1 MSDVVLQPMVEDG
14 LQSGHKPRT
23 NSFELIEAKVSTL
36 EASPDVPRRRWSR
49 AAKERIVAEALE
61 PDANIS
67 EIARRH
73 GLRPQQIFTWRREA
87 VRAASV
93 GVGVEPPVAAGAD
106 GTRRGVE
113 IVLGDL
119 VIFVG
124 DDVPTDRLVEIV
136 RAMRPV

>member
-1 MSDVVLQPMVEDG
+1 MMSEDG

-36 EASPDVPRRRWSR
+36 EASPDVPRRRWSK

-73 GLRPQQIFTWRREA
+73 DLRPQQIFTWRREA
-87 VRAASV
+87 VRAAQI
-93 GVGVEPPVAAGAD
+93 EPLGDSPGPAGTD
-106 GTRRGVE
+106 RPRQNVIE

-124 DDVPTDRLVEIV
+124 NDVPTARLVEIV
-136 RAMRPV
+136 LAMRSA

>member
-1 MSDVVLQPMVEDG
+1 M
-14 LQSGHKPRT
+14 QSGHKPRT

-36 EASPDVPRRRWSR
+36 DASPEVPRRRWSK

-61 PDANIS
+61 LDANIS

-73 GLRPQQIFTWRREA
+73 DLRPQQIFTWRRDA
-87 VRAASV
+87 VRAAQI
-93 GVGVEPPVAAGAD
+93 EPLGDLPVPSGND
-106 GTRRGVE
+106 RPRQDVIE

-124 DDVPTDRLVEIV
+124 AEVPTQRLLEIV
-136 RAMRPV
+136 RAMRLA